1 MWGQVL
7 GWALVT
13 SINPLLLGFI
23 LVVISRPR
31 PVPNM
36 LLFWTGCL
44 IVNVPAF
51 LVPLALL
58 HLNPAF
64 TSFAERLTSPTK
76 AGGSTI
82 EPFPLVT
89 GVLALAIAAV
99 LALRLVPRK
108 AAAAAEETPRRRQG
122 RRHRGRTEST
132 QPSTPVSASPV
143 LVLDTAAPIAR
154 PGVLGRVKTS
164 ALRLGAAIRRLP
176 AGAQNSWENGSV
188 WVSFVAG
195 LGYFP
200 PPPLVLIVGLAIAGS
215 GAAIG
220 TQFSAAIIFVVAMLW
235 LVELILVSCL
245 IVPAKT
251 QKVLG
256 PVNDWMQAHRRQVL
270 ITLFALV
277 GVWQVA
283 AGLGIA

>member
-1 MWGQVL
+1 
-7 GWALVT
+7 
-13 SINPLLLGFI
+13 
-23 LVVISRPR
+23 
-31 PVPNM
+31 
-36 LLFWTGCL
+36 
-44 IVNVPAF
+44 
-51 LVPLALL
+51 
-58 HLNPAF
+58 
-64 TSFAERLTSPTK
+64 
-76 AGGSTI
+76 
-82 EPFPLVT
+82 
-89 GVLALAIAAV
+89 
-99 LALRLVPRK
+99 
-108 AAAAAEETPRRRQG
+108 
-122 RRHRGRTEST
+122 
-132 QPSTPVSASPV
+132 
-143 LVLDTAAPIAR
+143 VLDTATPIAR
-154 PGVLGRVKTS
+154 PGVLGRVKSS
-164 ALRLGAAIRRLP
+164 ALRLGSAIRRLL

-215 GAAIG
+215 GAAIS
-220 TQFSAAIIFVVAMLW
+220 TQFSAAIVFVVAMLW

-245 IVPAKT
+245 IAPAKT